1 MIMYSNKKVIVCGMA
16 RSGISAAELLASVG
30 ADVTIQDIKPLD
42 ALEKIHDLDEMR
54 NKGIKIYAGANP
66 DDIIG
71 QFDYAVMSPG
81 VPCDLP
87 FVKKA
92 EELNVNVISEVEL
105 AYTLTKCPVCAITG
119 TNGRTPTTTLAGL

>member
-1 MIMYSNKKVIVCGMA
+1 MA

-66 DDIIG
+66 DVIIG
-71 QFDYAVMSPG
+71 QFDYAVMSPLRPA
-81 VPCDLP
+81 VC
-87 FVKKA
+87 KKGGG
-92 EELNVNVISEVEL
+92 
-105 AYTLTKCPVCAITG
+105 TQCKCHK
-119 TNGRTPTTTLAGL
+119 RS

>member
-1 MIMYSNKKVIVCGMA
+1 
-16 RSGISAAELLASVG
+16 
-30 ADVTIQDIKPLD
+30 
-42 ALEKIHDLDEMR
+42 MR

-81 VPCDLP
+81 CPATCRRC
-87 FVKKA
+87 KKA

-105 AYTLTKCPVCAITG
+105 AYTLKMPVCAITG
-119 TNGRTPTTTLAGL
+119 TNGKTTTTTLAGLLLERKYKNTAVVGNIGVAYSEKRSRLQKRLCLRRNQQFPA